1 MKRRIVITGMGLVS
15 PLGCELSSTWDALVA
30 GKSGIRPVQSFDSTH
45 FRSRIA
51 GHIADDFTTEGFL
64 EFKETKHLDIS
75 TQYGIVA
82 AIKAV
87 QDSGID
93 FSQENP
99 LRCSCIIGSGIG
111 GLSTLETQQ
120 TRLLEKGPGKVSPF
134 TIPRMIPNAASGHV
148 SILYNLQGPS
158 YAAVSACASAAHSM
172 AATIDAIRLGKVDVG
187 VTGGTEGCI
196 IQISYAA
203 FSAMRALSERNEEPE
218 KASRPFDADRDGFVM
233 GEGAGILLFEEWEHA
248 KKRNAKIYAEV
259 LGYGATSDAFHIVQP
274 HETGEGPANAI
285 RLALE
290 DAELNLEQIDYINAH
305 GTSTQLGDLAETNA
319 IKRVFGEHAYRL
331 NVSSTK
337 SEIGHLLGA
346 SGALELI
353 FSVLALQNNLIPP
366 TINLETPDPQCD
378 LNYTPN
384 VAQERNCRYALSNS
398 FGFGG
403 HNACL
408 VIGKMD

>member
-15 PLGCELSSTWDALVA
+15 PLGCELSSAWDALIA
-30 GKSGIRPVQSFDSTH
+30 GKSGIRPIQSFDSTQ

-51 GHIADDFTTEGFL
+51 GHVAGDFTTEGFL
-64 EFKETKHLDIS
+64 DFKETKHLDTS

-87 QDSGID
+87 EDSGID
-93 FSQENP
+93 FSKENP

-187 VTGGTEGCI
+187 VTGGTEGCV
-196 IQISYAA
+196 IQIAYAA
-203 FSAMRALSERNEEPE
+203 FCAMRALSERNDEPE

-274 HETGEGPANAI
+274 NESGEGAANAI

-290 DAELNLEQIDYINAH
+290 DAELNPEQIDYINAH

-353 FSVLALQNNLIPP
+353 FSVLTIQNNLIPP

-384 VAQERNCRYALSNS
+384 VTQERNCRYVLSNS

-403 HNACL
+403 HNASL